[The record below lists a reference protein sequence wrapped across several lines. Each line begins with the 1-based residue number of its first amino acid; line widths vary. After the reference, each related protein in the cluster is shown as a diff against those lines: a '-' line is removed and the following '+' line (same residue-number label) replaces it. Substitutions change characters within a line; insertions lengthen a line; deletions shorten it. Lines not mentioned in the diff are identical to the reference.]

1 MLACTVLCWSQ
12 SMESDAIG
20 RECRR
25 QSSGTTWVALT
36 DIPRPGADVAG
47 LALMFLKD
55 CKTPQKPP
63 SRNLGKKTVSITHKS
78 WRAPSNAKGHAAGH
92 E

>member
-1 MLACTVLCWSQ
+1 MCRSQ

-25 QSSGTTWVALT
+25 QSSGTTWVALM
-36 DIPRPGADVAG
+36 DIPQPGADVAG
-47 LALMFLKD
+47 LAFLFLKD

-63 SRNLGKKTVSITHKS
+63 SRNLEKTVFITHKS